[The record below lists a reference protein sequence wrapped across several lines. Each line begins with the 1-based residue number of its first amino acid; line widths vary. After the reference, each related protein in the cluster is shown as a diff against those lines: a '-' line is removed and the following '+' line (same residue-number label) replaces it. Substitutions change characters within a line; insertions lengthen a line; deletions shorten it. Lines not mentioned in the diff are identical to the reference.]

1 MKRLCCTCSFRLS
14 AAAYLSLLL
23 FPLLEPLYRILGMGG
38 GADSLSPQEGAA
50 VLWMFLG
57 LVAGILALIA
67 IVRKRGN
74 VWHVLALL
82 GALFPLF
89 LFIKECPLFS

>member
-1 MKRLCCTCSFRLS
+1 MNYLSDLHSFLL
-14 AAAYLSLLL
+14 AAVAYLSLLL
-23 FPLLEPLYRILGMGG
+23 FPLLEPLYRMLGFGG
-38 GADSLSPQEGAA
+38 GDCMGTLVCAFMFWIWLSLAA
-50 VLWMFLG
+50 G
-57 LVAGILALIA
+57 LLALIA
-67 IVRKRGN
+67 IVRRRGN